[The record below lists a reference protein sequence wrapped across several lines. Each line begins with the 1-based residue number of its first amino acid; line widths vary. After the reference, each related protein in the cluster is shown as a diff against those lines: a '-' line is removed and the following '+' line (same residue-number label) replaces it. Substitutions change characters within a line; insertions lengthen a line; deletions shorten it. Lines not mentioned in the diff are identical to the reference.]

1 MPEPLRHSDECQSI
15 FMTSTYDKRCP
26 RCSKIWIV
34 IQLKRKNTSNGATI
48 LEALSANQ
56 QASNIANKYQLKPV
70 ELRDRLYESP
80 TNDIV
85 ITRYGEVKKKTRRG
99 KGWKHQDVVEDYL

>member
-1 MPEPLRHSDECQSI
+1 MESLRHSDECQSI

-34 IQLKRKNTSNGATI
+34 IQLKRKTMDNGCTWNEVLAAGKQ
-48 LEALSANQ
+48 ALHLST
-56 QASNIANKYQLKPV
+56 KYQLKSV

-85 ITRYGEVKKKTRRG
+85 ITRYGEVKKRKC
-99 KGWKHQDVVEDYL
+99 KSWKHQDGVEDYL